1 MRQFTA
7 KALLFLPPSPE
18 LASQHLTMLY
28 SKHPPRTL
36 SIWALVLLILTTFNC
51 FATNNSS
58 TRAQANLVP
67 SFVVFEDAGKQLK
80 IEDVRK
86 LENTSAF
93 KPWLG
98 NDDIHFGFTNSAH
111 WIRIPIN
118 EVGGDAGSKVLEI
131 PYAQI
136 SEISFYAPNKEAIV
150 TGSRYPITTRAY
162 FHRFFAFPIEP
173 TNAPQYV
180 YLRVASDYA
189 LTVPIKLW
197 KESDFY
203 HHQQKTL
210 MVQFLYYGGLLA
222 LLIYNL
228 FLFISL
234 RNKQFLYYALFA
246 GLCGL
251 GMLAGNGYGRLL
263 LWSDF
268 PKFDGISQT
277 ILFGL
282 TSAMGAVFTS
292 AFLSTRE
299 KLPTTHR
306 LLNIGAAL
314 FVLVAA
320 FLLVTLR
327 VNLPTTWAFQLFAL
341 NGIFT
346 FFCIILAGIQSIKLG
361 YKPARFFSLAWGV
374 LFAGVTIASLR
385 AFGLIAS
392 NIVTEYILQ
401 ISSSIEML
409 VFSLALAAMIAEE
422 KIHREAA
429 QARALTAENNLVKT
443 LSSSKNNLEKL
454 VAKRTRELETSLAYE
469 KELRAQYIRFGA
481 LVSHEFRNPL
491 SIIESQLS
499 LIRKE
504 NRKGTNQIENRS
516 LVITG
521 AIERLTLMFD
531 SWLKQGKLQ
540 NTLDNLN
547 ITQIEIKP
555 WLEELVN
562 KNLALANRMHC
573 EFKFNCNIKAIK
585 ADESLLQIALNNL
598 IDNAVKYSPANS
610 SITIETM
617 QKDQFIGIAITD
629 RGLGIAPEHHD
640 EIFNEYF
647 RATPEGAASGMGL
660 GLALVNEIVKALN
673 GHIELKSKLNQ
684 GSTFTIWIPNKD

>member
-1 MRQFTA
+1 
-7 KALLFLPPSPE
+7 
-18 LASQHLTMLY
+18 MLY
-28 SKHPPRTL
+28 SNHPPRTL

-58 TRAQANLVP
+58 TRAPVNLAP
-67 SFVVFEDAGKQLK
+67 SVGVFEEAGKQLT

-86 LENTSAF
+86 LENTGAF

-118 EVGGDAGSKVLEI
+118 QFGGDAGSKVLEI

-173 TNAPQYV
+173 TDTPQYA

-197 KESDFY
+197 QENDFY

-234 RNKQFLYYALFA
+234 RNKQFLYYAIFA

-263 LWSDF
+263 LWQDF

-277 ILFGL
+277 ILFSL

-320 FLLVTLR
+320 FLFVTLW
-327 VNLPTTWAFQLFAL
+327 VDLPTTWVFQLFAL

-346 FFCIILAGIQSIKLG
+346 FFCIILAGIQSINLG

-374 LFAGVTIASLR
+374 LFVGVTIASLR

-422 KIHREAA
+422 KTQREEA
-429 QARALTAENNLVKT
+429 QKRALNAENKLVKT
-443 LSSSKNNLEKL
+443 LSSSKDNLEKL
-454 VAKRTRELETSLAYE
+454 VAKRTQELETSLAYE

-504 NRKGTNQIENRS
+504 NRQGTNKIENRS

-531 SWLKQGKLQ
+531 SWLKQGKLK

-547 ITQIEIKP
+547 ITQIKIKP
-555 WLEELVN
+555 CLEELVN

-573 EFKFNCNIKAIK
+573 EFKFNRNIKTIK
-585 ADESLLQIALNNL
+585 ADESLLKIVLNNL
-598 IDNAVKYSPANS
+598 IDNAVKYSSADS
-610 SITIETM
+610 TIIIETL
-617 QKDQFIGIAITD
+617 KKPGYVGIAVTDQGIGIAP
-629 RGLGIAPEHHD
+629 RHQEK
-640 EIFNEYF
+640 IFTEYF
-647 RATPEGAASGMGL
+647 RVSPEGTTAGTGL
-660 GLALVNEIVKALN
+660 GLAMVKEIVNAHN
-673 GHIELKSKLNQ
+673 GEIKLKSKLDE
-684 GSTFTIWIPNKD
+684 GSTFTIWIPITD